1 VKQRART
8 PLSSILLCVSIF
20 FLVAWAAA
28 MVNTSWI
35 LADLTFRLGRGSTI
49 PGLLFGILATFGCYA
64 AYLICGFFSRLVKY
78 PRERSDS
85 QSVV

>member
-1 VKQRART
+1 
-8 PLSSILLCVSIF
+8 
-20 FLVAWAAA
+20 
-28 MVNTSWI
+28 
-35 LADLTFRLGRGSTI
+35 
-49 PGLLFGILATFGCYA
+49 LFGILATFGCYA